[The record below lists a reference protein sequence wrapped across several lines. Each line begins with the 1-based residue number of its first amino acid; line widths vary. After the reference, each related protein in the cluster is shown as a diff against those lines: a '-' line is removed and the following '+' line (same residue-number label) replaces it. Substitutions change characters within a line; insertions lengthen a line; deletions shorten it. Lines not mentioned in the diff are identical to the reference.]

1 MDATF
6 AAWLPFEMFH
16 RIRDVNFFAIDP
28 GFFKSAI
35 HDFSGWSD
43 ERFAG
48 HIFVIAGLLTD
59 QHHRRFF
66 GAFAENG
73 LRCAF
78 VQVTGR
84 AIPRGL
90 SHGREAR

>member
-6 AAWLPFEMFH
+6 TAWLPFEMFH

-28 GFFKSAI
+28 GFFESAI

-43 ERFAG
+43 ERFAD

-59 QHHRRFF
+59 QHHRRLLWS
-66 GAFAENG
+66 FAKNG
-73 LRCAF
+73 LRCAL
-78 VQVTGR
+78 VQMTSS
-84 AIPRGL
+84 AILRGL
-90 SHGREAR
+90 TDSCQAR